1 MITWDD
7 FKKVEMRVGTIIQVE
22 DSPQA
27 RNPSYKLLIDFGESG
42 IKRSSAQITEL
53 YKKEVLLNSQVIAVT
68 NLPPETNSPDQIGVS
83 ECLVLGVVV
92 DNKEVVLLK
101 PEREVANGTGIA

>member
-7 FKKVEMRVGTIIQVE
+7 FKKVEMRVGTIVQV
-22 DSPQA
+22 DDFPQA

-53 YKKEVLLNSQVIAVT
+53 YQKEELLNRQVIAVT
-68 NLPPETNSPDQIGVS
+68 NLHPKQIASFIS
-83 ECLVLGVVV
+83 ECLVLGVVL
-92 DNKEVVLLK
+92 DNKEVVLLQ
-101 PEREVANGTGIA
+101 PEREVPNGTRIA

>member
-1 MITWDD
+1 
-7 FKKVEMRVGTIIQVE
+7 
-22 DSPQA
+22 
-27 RNPSYKLLIDFGESG
+27 
-42 IKRSSAQITEL
+42 
-53 YKKEVLLNSQVIAVT
+53 VLLNSQVIAVT